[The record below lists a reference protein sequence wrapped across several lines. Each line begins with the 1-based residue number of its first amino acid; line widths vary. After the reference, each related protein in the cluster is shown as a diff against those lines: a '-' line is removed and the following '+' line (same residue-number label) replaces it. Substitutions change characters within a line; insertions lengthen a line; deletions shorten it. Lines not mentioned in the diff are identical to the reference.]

1 VTLPAVAPATE
12 LAYRHCEEI
21 VHREARNFSYG
32 IRLLR
37 PPERHA
43 LSAVYAMA
51 RRIDDIGDGGGPAAT
66 RLAALAE
73 VRATLPGAT
82 SAGSE
87 AASMPADLVRIALGD
102 ATARYGLPM
111 AAFDDLIDGCVADV
125 EGRVYVEPDETI
137 VYCRRVAGS
146 IGRLSL
152 AVFLGPVGS
161 ARHPVQGVPAGLEAL
176 ADDLGV
182 ALQLTN
188 ILRDITE
195 DRLLGRAYLPRRA
208 AVAAGCS
215 EDLEGPP
222 EALREL
228 MLTYCA
234 EAERW
239 FERGLG
245 LLTHLDG
252 RSRACVGAM
261 AGIYHRLLNR
271 IRRDPLAVTRGRLSL
286 PAWEKAWV
294 AVISMSGGRP

>member
-1 VTLPAVAPATE
+1 VTLPANPLATE

-66 RLAALAE
+66 RLVALAG
-73 VRATLPGAT
+73 VRATLHGAESSTAATASTPG
-82 SAGSE
+82 
-87 AASMPADLVRIALGD
+87 DLVHVALDD
-102 ATARYGLPM
+102 AAARYALPM
-111 AAFDDLIDGCVADV
+111 EAFDDLIDGCVADV
-125 EGRVYVEPDETI
+125 EGHVYEEPDDTI
-137 VYCRRVAGS
+137 LYCRRVAGS

-161 ARHPVQGVPAGLEAL
+161 ARRPVRDVPAGLESL

-188 ILRDITE
+188 ILRDVTE
-195 DRLLGRAYLPRRA
+195 DRRLGRAYLPRRA
-208 AVAAGCS
+208 ADAAGCRG
-215 EDLEGPP
+215 DLEGPP
-222 EALREL
+222 EALRTL
-228 MLTYCA
+228 MLTYCE

-261 AGIYHRLLNR
+261 AGIYHRLLSR

-286 PAWEKAWV
+286 PAWEKALV
-294 AVISMSGGRP
+294 AVISMSGGCP

>member
-1 VTLPAVAPATE
+1 MTLPADAPATE
-12 LAYRHCEEI
+12 VAYRHCEEI
-21 VHREARNFSYG
+21 VQREARNFSYG

-51 RRIDDIGDGGGPAAT
+51 RRIDDIGDGDGPVTT
-66 RLAALAE
+66 RLAALAG
-73 VRATLPGAT
+73 VRATLHGPGPSGPGA
-82 SAGSE
+82 
-87 AASMPADLVRIALGD
+87 ASTPGDLVQVALGD
-102 ATARYGLPM
+102 AAARYALPM
-111 AAFDDLIDGCVADV
+111 EAFDDLIDGCVADV
-125 EGRVYVEPDETI
+125 EGQVYEEPDDTI

-161 ARHPVQGVPAGLEAL
+161 ARHPEQGVPARLEAL

-195 DRLLGRAYLPRRA
+195 DRRLGRAYLPRRA
-208 AVAAGCS
+208 ADAAGCS

-222 EALREL
+222 EALRAL
-228 MLTYCA
+228 MLTYCD

-239 FERGLG
+239 FGRGLG

-261 AGIYHRLLNR
+261 AGIYHRLLSR

-286 PAWEKAWV
+286 PAWEKVWV
-294 AVISMSGGRP
+294 AVVSMSGGRP